1 MGETLMAAITSAA
14 KPVLPLTVLISAVLL
29 PGCATTTNA
38 PGLGATKPPEEP
50 RFCPLATPEQVAK
63 VDAVVERWPELKPLA
78 DEAKANGSVTPME
91 VIEIL
96 MVAERVQAGV
106 ATN

>member
-1 MGETLMAAITSAA
+1 MGETLMAAITAA
-14 KPVLPLTVLISAVLL
+14 ATPVLPLTVLISAVLL

-38 PGLGATKPPEEP
+38 PGLGATQPPEEP
-50 RFCPLATPEQVAK
+50 RLCPLATPNQVAK